1 MIEQLALGLTPQL
14 PKWELCHVRKK
25 RTRKQKQAGFL
36 LSFLFS

>member
-25 RTRKQKQAGFL
+25 RTRKHWQAFQ
-36 LSFLFS
+36 SRR